1 MNGGVGDRTR
11 RWIGAWL
18 TVLAFGGVLALAAA
32 CSEPERPTFGP
43 FPFGPD
49 TSGPTIAFLSPGPDS
64 VYLPGSRI
72 VVQVEV
78 RDRSPIRSLAA
89 GVLGTV
95 VFGFETLFPDDTL
108 FVADYPITTPDGV
121 AGSITFRVVATDT
134 LGNRSSADRS
144 FILQ

>member
-1 MNGGVGDRTR
+1 MSGGIGDRAR
-11 RWIGAWL
+11 RWIGASL
-18 TVLAFGGVLALAAA
+18 TVTAFGGALALAAA
-32 CSEPERPTFGP
+32 CSDPARPTFGP

-49 TSGPTIAFLSPGPDS
+49 TSGPTVAFLSPGPDS
-64 VYLPGSRI
+64 VFLPGSRI

-78 RDRSPIRSLAA
+78 RDRSRILSVAA

-95 VFGFETLFPDDTL
+95 VFGFETQFPDDTL

-121 AGSITFRVVATDT
+121 AGGITFRVVATDT